1 MLVFVYFFFVFF
13 CAHIVISVSWK
24 WEVAETCLELVHQ
37 VANRI
42 WATLPL
48 QYDRDPQTL
57 VFGPGI
63 WEGWGV
69 SGRLGGVGGVGG
81 WRNRRGSSL
90 ALAATLVRLVA
101 CASRHT
107 AM

>member
-1 MLVFVYFFFVFF
+1 MLEFVYLY
-13 CAHIVISVSWK
+13 AHIVISVSWK

-63 WEGWGV
+63 WEGWGGWWRV
-69 SGRLGGVGGVGG
+69 GRGRGGGGVAQQARIFLGLG
-81 WRNRRGSSL
+81 
-90 ALAATLVRLVA
+90 
-101 CASRHT
+101 RHSG
-107 AM
+107 APGCLRQ

>member
-1 MLVFVYFFFVFF
+1 M
-13 CAHIVISVSWK
+13 ISISWK

-69 SGRLGGVGGVGG
+69 GGGLGGVGEVGG
-81 WRNRRGSSL
+81 
-90 ALAATLVRLVA
+90 VA
-101 CASRHT
+101 QQARIFLGLGRHSG
-107 AM
+107 APGCLRQ